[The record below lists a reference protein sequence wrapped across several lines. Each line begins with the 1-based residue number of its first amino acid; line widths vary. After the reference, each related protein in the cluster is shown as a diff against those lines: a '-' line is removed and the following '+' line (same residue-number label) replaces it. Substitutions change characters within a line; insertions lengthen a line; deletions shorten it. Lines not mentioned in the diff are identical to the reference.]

1 MRATG
6 ADMRILV
13 VRNDKIGDFM
23 LAWPSF
29 AMLKQSCDC
38 HITALVP
45 SYTAPLAQL
54 CSWIDAVIIDPGKN
68 ASKEQQALLLTQIK
82 GQFDAAITLFSTGRI
97 GWLLWRAKIPYRL
110 APATKLAQFFY
121 NHRLIQRRSHSEKP
135 EYQYNLDLIRL
146 FLADH
151 QLNIVEPEAPYLVFP
166 RELLSQVRLDTAQ
179 ALAISPAS
187 SWVMVH
193 CGSGGSANNLSVAQY
208 AELVVCLYKYHPER
222 HFLLTAGPG
231 EEEKTNELAE
241 LLRNMDVPVTV
252 YVSRDGLVRFAQ
264 VLANAELFIAGSTG
278 PLHMASALDVPTV
291 GFFPQRRSATP
302 LRWRP
307 LNSEGRHLAFSP
319 PEGEFSEQNMGLLN
333 MSQCA
338 EAIRLWWCGWMH

>member
-1 MRATG
+1 MQNTG

-38 HITALVP
+38 HLSVLVA
-45 SYTAPLAQL
+45 SYTAPLAHL
-54 CSWIDAVIIDPGKN
+54 CPWIDSVIIDSGSRG
-68 ASKEQQALLLTQIK
+68 SKDQQKALQEQLK
-82 GQFDAAITLFSTGRI
+82 DQFDIAITLFSTGRI
-97 GWLLWRAKIPYRL
+97 GWLLWRVNIPYRL
-110 APATKLAQFFY
+110 APATKLAQIFY
-121 NHRLIQRRSHSEKP
+121 NHRLPQRRSRSEKP
-135 EYQYNLDLIRL
+135 EYEYNLDLIRY
-146 FLADH
+146 FLAD
-151 QLNIVEPEAPYLVFP
+151 QRLNIVEPESPYLVFP
-166 RELLSQVRLDTAQ
+166 DEILSQVRAEIAQ
-179 ALAISPAS
+179 SLAILSSA

-193 CGSGGSANNLSVAQY
+193 CGSGGSANNLSIEQY
-208 AELVVCLYKYHPER
+208 AELIACLYRHHPER
-222 HFLLTAGPG
+222 SFLLTAGPG
-231 EEEKTNELAE
+231 EEIKTRELADQLNE
-241 LLRNMDVPVTV
+241 MQVPNVV
-252 YVSRDGLVRFAQ
+252 YVSTDGLERFAQ

-319 PEGEFSEQNMGLLN
+319 PKGKDSEQNMALLN
-333 MSQCA
+333 ISECA
-338 EAIRLWWCGWMH
+338 DTIRLWWCSWMS